1 MSSKESKLKTALI
14 IGRWQPWHKG
24 HRALFE
30 AALERAE
37 RVAIGVRATFQTDN
51 KNPFSFNEI
60 KQFIDDDLKKEFDGK
75 YIVLDMPNITNV
87 IYGRDVGYK
96 VEKVSFED
104 EVEKISATNVR
115 KSMNL
120 TPVNHDVDIVERE
133 KRSNHKG
140 AVIWLTGL
148 SGSGKTTLAKNLER
162 RLFDKGCNVYML
174 DGDNVRDGLNSNLG
188 FSDKDREE
196 NIRRI
201 GEVASLFAQAGFIVI
216 TAFISP
222 FKKDRKKA
230 LNAFPNNSHEIYL
243 DCDLKTCENRDPKGL
258 YVKARKGEIKEF
270 TGIDSPYEIPEAPD
284 LSLDT
289 QNLTIEDSEKI
300 LFDYINEKTSIS
312 WLAWF
317 LSICYIVLQLNID
330 DLNNWTLKLALL
342 YINIIKMYEYD
353 SFCVIR

>member
-51 KNPFSFNEI
+51 KNPFTFNEV

-120 TPVNHDVDIVERE
+120 SPVNHDVDSVERE

-162 RLFDKGCNVYML
+162 RLFDKGCNVYMVIML
-174 DGDNVRDGLNSNLG
+174 E
-188 FSDKDREE
+188 KD
-196 NIRRI
+196 
-201 GEVASLFAQAGFIVI
+201 
-216 TAFISP
+216 
-222 FKKDRKKA
+222 
-230 LNAFPNNSHEIYL
+230 
-243 DCDLKTCENRDPKGL
+243 
-258 YVKARKGEIKEF
+258 
-270 TGIDSPYEIPEAPD
+270 
-284 LSLDT
+284 
-289 QNLTIEDSEKI
+289 
-300 LFDYINEKTSIS
+300 
-312 WLAWF
+312 
-317 LSICYIVLQLNID
+317 
-330 DLNNWTLKLALL
+330 
-342 YINIIKMYEYD
+342 
-353 SFCVIR
+353 